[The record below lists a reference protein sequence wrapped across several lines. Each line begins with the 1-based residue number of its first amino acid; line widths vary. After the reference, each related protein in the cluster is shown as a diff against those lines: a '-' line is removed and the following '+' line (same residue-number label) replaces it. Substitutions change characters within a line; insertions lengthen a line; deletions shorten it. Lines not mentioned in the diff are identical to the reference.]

1 MLNAVNPK
9 YFFYGL
15 LSIVLIFTFF
25 IFRPFLPVLVL
36 SAALAVVLSPLYETF
51 RTRVT
56 GGRNW
61 LASLMTLVFFIV
73 ILVGPLI
80 LIGSMVYQQSNELYT
95 TLSSGTSTSG
105 FVETLSAK
113 LENSLPFGSD
123 IDLSGKIAVFVSQIS
138 DNIAGIFK
146 ATLTTFFSF
155 LLLLLALFYFL
166 KDGKDWK
173 EGVVFWSPLA
183 DHDDKKVLDRL
194 TDAIN
199 GVMKGYLLIALVQG
213 VVMGIGLSIFGVP
226 HAALFGVLTGI
237 ASLVPTIGTALV
249 SIPAILFLYF
259 TGHDAA
265 ALGMLLWA
273 TVLVG
278 TIDNVLNPIVVGRKI
293 NIHPL
298 LILFSVLGGM
308 ALLGPLGLLVGPLS
322 VALLHALLLIYQE
335 RTA

>member
-36 SAALAVVLSPLYETF
+36 SVSLAVILSPLYELF
-51 RTRVT
+51 KNKVT

-61 LASLMTLVFFIV
+61 LASLLTLVFFVV

-80 LIGSMVYQQSNELYT
+80 LIGSLVYQQSNDLYS
-95 TLSSGTSTSG
+95 TLASGDNTSG
-105 FVETLSAK
+105 FISNISLK
-113 LENSLPFGSD
+113 LEQSLPFGAD
-123 IDLSGKIAVFVSQIS
+123 IDLSGKIADLVSQVS
-138 DNIAGIFK
+138 NNIAGIFK

-155 LLLLLALFYFL
+155 LLLLLSLFYFL

-199 GVMKGYLLIALVQG
+199 GVMKGYLLIAIVQG
-213 VVMGIGLSIFGVP
+213 IVMGIGLFVFGVP

-249 SIPAILFLYF
+249 SIPSILFLYSI
-259 TGHDAA
+259 GHDAA
-265 ALGMLLWA
+265 ALGLLLWA

-298 LILFSVLGGM
+298 LILFSVLGGI